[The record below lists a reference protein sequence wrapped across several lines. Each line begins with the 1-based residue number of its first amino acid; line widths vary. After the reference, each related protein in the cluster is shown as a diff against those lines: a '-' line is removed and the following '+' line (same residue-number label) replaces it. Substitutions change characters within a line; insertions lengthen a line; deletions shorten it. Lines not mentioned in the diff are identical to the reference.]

1 MIANPRKF
9 YTGLALMVLFAVVF
23 IAIFMPLFEGKNG
36 LRYLDNLY
44 NSISKG
50 SADYI
55 EEVRAEVQTAA
66 APELMTLNLLV
77 NSDLQAQR
85 TAPLLEKAGARV
97 ILDGAALTVSGNI
110 VRILESCLD
119 DAQHMYANDGAALTA
134 KYGYAEKAVLY
145 NWYSALRAMESDLKN
160 QKQFKVAKLAGLV
173 NQKAVETAYNYYG
186 IKAEKISDRFWMV
199 LFSLIFYVAYTLWYG
214 FGIMYLFEGWGM
226 QIEH

>member
-9 YTGLALMVLFAVVF
+9 YTGLTLMVLFAAVF
-23 IAIFMPLFEGKNG
+23 IAIFMPLFGGKNG
-36 LRYLDNLY
+36 LQYLDNLY

-55 EEVRAEVQTAA
+55 GEVRTQVQTAA
-66 APELMTLNLLV
+66 APELITLNLIM

-97 ILDGAALTVSGNI
+97 RLDGAALTVSGNI

-119 DAQHMYANDGAALTA
+119 DARHMYANDGAALTA

>member
-9 YTGLALMVLFAVVF
+9 YTGLTLMFLFTAVF
-23 IAIFMPLFEGKNG
+23 IAIFMPLFGGKNG
-36 LRYLDNLY
+36 LQFLDNLY
-44 NSISKG
+44 NAISKG

-55 EEVRAEVQTAA
+55 GQVRKEVRTAA
-66 APELMTLNLLV
+66 APELTTLNLTM

-97 ILDGAALTVSGNI
+97 RLDGAALTVSGNI
-110 VRILESCLD
+110 IHILESCLE
-119 DAQHMYANDGAALTA
+119 DARHMYANDGAAVSA
-134 KYGYAEKAVLY
+134 RYGYAEKAVLY
-145 NWYSALRAMESDLKN
+145 NWHSALRAMESDLKN
-160 QKQFKVAKLAGLV
+160 HKQFKVARLAALV

-186 IKAEKISDRFWMV
+186 IKAEKISDRYRLV